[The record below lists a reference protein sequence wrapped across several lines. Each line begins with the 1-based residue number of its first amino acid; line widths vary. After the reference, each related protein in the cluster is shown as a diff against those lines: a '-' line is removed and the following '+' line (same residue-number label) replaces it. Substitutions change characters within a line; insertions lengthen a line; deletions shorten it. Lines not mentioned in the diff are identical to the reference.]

1 VTVTETRAEYVTD
14 EERPPRKVTEPDGAQ
29 CLPDSLRLYFERK
42 RDALIAELREL
53 DKVLGRP
60 QTIPVRRR

>member
-1 VTVTETRAEYVTD
+1 MTDTRASVTD
-14 EERPPRKVTEPDGAQ
+14 EERPPRKATEPDDAQ
-29 CLPDSLRLYFERK
+29 CLPDALRLYFERK